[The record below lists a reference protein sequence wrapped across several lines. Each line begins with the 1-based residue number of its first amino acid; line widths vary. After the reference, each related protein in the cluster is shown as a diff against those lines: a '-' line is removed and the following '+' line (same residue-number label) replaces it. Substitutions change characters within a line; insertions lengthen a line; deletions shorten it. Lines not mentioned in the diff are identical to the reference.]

1 MIGSPGSVVR
11 VEDPQGKDL
20 TLVVGP
26 RIVFLVS
33 LPSKQF
39 DRQLV
44 KQQVTFDGG

>member
-1 MIGSPGSVVR
+1 MVAKWVVHA
-11 VEDPQGKDL
+11 EDEDL
-20 TLVVGP
+20 EP

-39 DRQLV
+39 DRRLV